1 MAGEVCPK
9 CGQVIKPGEK
19 IIWVGGRPTHYL
31 ICPPIHKSSEVPKPS
46 EVFSPSEKHKCFAGD
61 HYFSPH
67 SATTCSV
74 CGWLVCSVC
83 GKCACDLSRE
93 AREAIEAVWET
104 FCINCRFKPHPL
116 SEKIPLNL
124 FLVWKAFSES
134 AKKCASTLG
143 VTVYDK
149 TYMPKIA
156 ECVAERMKGT
166 TADIIKSQHPE
177 WVEEYKTLYP

>member
-1 MAGEVCPK
+1 VVTLAGQVCEKCGEVIRS
-9 CGQVIKPGEK
+9 GQK
-19 IIWVGGRPTHYL
+19 IIFEDGKPAHYVCL
-31 ICPPIHKSSEVPKPS
+31 PKPS
-46 EVFSPSEKHKCFAGD
+46 EVFPPSEKHKCFAGD

-74 CGWLVCSVC
+74 CGWLVCTEC
-83 GKCACDLSRE
+83 GKCACDLSPE

-116 SEKIPLNL
+116 SEKIPLNM
-124 FLVWKAFSES
+124 FLVWKAFGES

-143 VTVYDK
+143 VTVYDE

-156 ECVAERMKGT
+156 ECVAERMKGM
-166 TADIIKSQHPE
+166 TADRIRREHPE
-177 WVEEYKTLYP
+177 YVEEYKRLYP